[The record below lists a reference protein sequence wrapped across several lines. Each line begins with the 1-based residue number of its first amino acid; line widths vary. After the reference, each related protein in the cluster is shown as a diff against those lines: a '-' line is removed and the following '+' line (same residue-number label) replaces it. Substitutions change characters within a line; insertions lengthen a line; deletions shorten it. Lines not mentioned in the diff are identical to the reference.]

1 MKLWNAPPPADI
13 PGDGTKCRR
22 NPESGVALIE
32 SAFVLPLLLVLT
44 MGMLDFG
51 RAFHTKS
58 VLDQAAREG
67 ARIAV
72 VTSPDADLVTDKV
85 NEVLASSG
93 VTASSV
99 QITGPN
105 ASKMVTVTVTTTF
118 TFITPGVF
126 ALVNGNYG
134 NTIPMSGQTV
144 MRFEG

>member
-1 MKLWNAPPPADI
+1 MKLWNAPSPADKSE
-13 PGDGTKCRR
+13 DGTR
-22 NPESGVALIE
+22 NPQAGVALIE
-32 SAFVLPLLLVLT
+32 AAFVLPLLLVLC

-72 VTSPDADLVTDKV
+72 VTSPDVDLVTDKV
-85 NEVLASSG
+85 NAVLASSG
-93 VTASSV
+93 VTAAAV
-99 QITGPN
+99 TVLGPGPDH
-105 ASKMVTVTVTTTF
+105 MITVTVTTTF

-126 ALVNGNYG
+126 ALVNGDFG
-134 NTIPMSGQTV
+134 NTLPMSGQTV

>member
-1 MKLWNAPPPADI
+1 MKLWNAPAPVDKT
-13 PGDGTKCRR
+13 GEGKR
-22 NPESGVALIE
+22 NPQAGVALIE

-72 VTSPDADLVTDKV
+72 VTSPDVDLVTDRV
-85 NEVLASSG
+85 NSVLASSG
-93 VTASSV
+93 VTAASV
-99 QITGPN
+99 TVLGPGPDH
-105 ASKMVTVTVTTTF
+105 MVTVTVTTTF

-126 ALVNGNYG
+126 ALVGGSFG

>member
-1 MKLWNAPPPADI
+1 MTLSNAPAPADN

-72 VTSPDADLVTDKV
+72 VTSPDADLVTEKV

-99 QITGPN
+99 TITGPVN
-105 ASKMVTVTVTTTF
+105 NMVTVTVTTTF

-126 ALVNGNYG
+126 ALVNGDYG

>member
-1 MKLWNAPPPADI
+1 MKLSNAPVSADKA
-13 PGDGTKCRR
+13 GDRTR
-22 NPESGVALIE
+22 NPQAGVALIE

-72 VTSPDADLVTDKV
+72 VTSPDVDLVTDKV
-85 NEVLASSG
+85 NAVLASSG
-93 VTASSV
+93 VTGSV
-99 QITGPN
+99 TVLGPDP
-105 ASKMVTVTVTTTF
+105 SHMVTVTVTTTF

-126 ALVNGNYG
+126 ALVGGDFG

>member
-1 MKLWNAPPPADI
+1 MRLWNVQPRADKA
-13 PGDGTKCRR
+13 GDGTR
-22 NPESGVALIE
+22 NPQSGVALIE
-32 SAFVLPLLLVLT
+32 MAFVLPLLLVLA

-72 VTSPDADLVTDKV
+72 VTSPDVDLVTARV

-93 VTASSV
+93 VTA
-99 QITGPN
+99 TGVDVDGPTPTH
-105 ASKMVTVTVTTTF
+105 MVTVTVSTTF
-118 TFITPGVF
+118 TFVTPGIF
-126 ALVNGNYG
+126 ALVGGGWG
-134 NTIPMSGQTV
+134 NTLAMQGQTV